1 MGASAKDRRRGGRQ
15 QGMARSAMRLVVV
28 PVVALVL
35 IVAAILIVKPDH
47 TFSEIGSSPL
57 DPEGSD
63 ALRIVLVEPTEQV
76 DQFREGARLAASE
89 LNEDGGISGR
99 PVTLI
104 HAVEDSY
111 DEKADLQRVVADSM
125 ELANAI
131 SKQKDLLAVVGHGS
145 SATAISASGLYELND
160 TLFLATHATS
170 SSLTSHG
177 FNTVFAM
184 QPSNADIAAV
194 LAHYALRQGHRR
206 FVLLADDTGYATEL
220 VSFFRKWVAL
230 NGAEV
235 LFDGSLTA
243 HQRSVERL
251 ILFLLDNE
259 IFKPAEIDAIFLT
272 ASSTEDTA
280 NFIKTARGLGLTMPI
295 IGPEYIFSNT
305 LVNAVG
311 QANMKD
317 VLGAS
322 IYDGDSDRTA
332 AKAFRTAFR
341 DEYDIDP
348 DQLGAIGYDAI
359 KLLAEAAGRAE
370 KIEAGALSD
379 TLRIMRYVDPYD
391 GVTGRLVFD
400 ISGLVTDTEI
410 YVVRHDGTRF
420 QTEASYKKPL
430 DWDTIG
436 APPTAPALK

>member
-1 MGASAKDRRRGGRQ
+1 VGSSASNRDRNSGRRVGR
-15 QGMARSAMRLVVV
+15 RSVRLVLF
-28 PVVALVL
+28 PAIAL
-35 IVAAILIVKPDH
+35 IVLLAAIQLFKPEY
-47 TFSEIGSSPL
+47 TFTTITPFVAEHDGAEPI
-57 DPEGSD
+57 EV
-63 ALRIVLVEPTEQV
+63 VLVEPNGQS
-76 DQFREGARLAASE
+76 DQFAEAAELAASE
-89 LNEDGGISGR
+89 VNRDGGIAGR
-99 PVTLI
+99 PLTLLR
-104 HAVEDSY
+104 VPEDSY
-111 DEKADLQRVVADSM
+111 DERTDLQRVVADSM

-131 SKQKDLLAVVGHGS
+131 AKQNNLLAVIGHGS
-145 SATAISASGLYELND
+145 SATAIPASGLYELND
-160 TLFLATHATS
+160 TLFLATHATA

-194 LAHYALRQGHRR
+194 LAHYALRQGNRR
-206 FVLLADDTGYATEL
+206 FVLLADDTSYATEM
-220 VSFFRKWVAL
+220 VAFFRKWVAL
-230 NGAEV
+230 KGAEV

-243 HQRSVERL
+243 HQRSVEQL
-251 ILFLLDNE
+251 ILFLLDNKM
-259 IFKPAEIDAIFLT
+259 FKPDDIDAIFIT
-272 ASSTEDTA
+272 ASSRVDTA
-280 NFIKTARGLGLTMPI
+280 NFIRTARGLGLTMPI
-295 IGPEYIFSNT
+295 FGPEYIFSNR

-332 AKAFRTAFR
+332 ATAFRTAFR

-359 KLLAEAAGRAE
+359 KLLAEAAGRTDE
-370 KIEAGALSD
+370 IEAGTLAD
-379 TLRIMRYVDPYD
+379 TLRIMRYADPYV

-400 ISGLVTDTEI
+400 VNGLVTDTEV

-420 QTEASYKKPL
+420 NTEASYKKPL

-436 APPTAPALK
+436 APPTAPASK

>member
-1 MGASAKDRRRGGRQ
+1 VLFPAIA
-15 QGMARSAMRLVVV
+15 
-28 PVVALVL
+28 L
-35 IVAAILIVKPDH
+35 IVLLAAIQVFKPEYTFTTVTPFAPDH
-47 TFSEIGSSPL
+47 DGAEPL
-57 DPEGSD
+57 EV
-63 ALRIVLVEPTEQV
+63 VLVEADGQF
-76 DQFREGARLAASE
+76 DQFAEAAALAASE
-89 LNEDGGISGR
+89 INHDGGIAGR
-99 PVTLI
+99 PMTL
-104 HAVEDSY
+104 VRVREDSY

-125 ELANAI
+125 GLANTIA
-131 SKQKDLLAVVGHGS
+131 KQKNLLAVIGHGS
-145 SATAISASGLYELND
+145 SATAIPASGLYELND
-160 TLFLATHATS
+160 VLFLATHATA

-177 FNTVFAM
+177 FNAVFAM

-230 NGAEV
+230 NGAEI

-243 HQRSVERL
+243 HQRSVEKL

-259 IFKPAEIDAIFLT
+259 IFKPGDIDAIFLA
-272 ASSTEDTA
+272 ASSTADTA
-280 NFIKTARGLGLTMPI
+280 NFIRTARGLGLTMPI
-295 IGPEYIFSNT
+295 FGPEYIFSNR

-322 IYDGDSDRTA
+322 IYDGDSERPA

-359 KLLAEAAGRAE
+359 KLLAEVAGRADE
-370 KIEAGALSD
+370 IEAGTLAD
-379 TLRIMRYVDPYD
+379 TLRIMRYADPFE

-400 ISGLVTDTEI
+400 VNGLVTDTEI